1 MDRSAELDSLARRLH
16 VQTVNAPFAAKSLQ
30 RASHCSLKL
39 LLKVCC
45 WVINAVAAELTLRDY
60 HQLSMLCKQSSLE
73 HGTPCQPANM
83 QDGCL
88 TATS

>member
-1 MDRSAELDSLARRLH
+1 VDRSAELDSLARRLH

-39 LLKVCC
+39 LLKVRCE
-45 WVINAVAAELTLRDY
+45 VINAAAELVLRVEN
-60 HQLSMLCKQSSLE
+60 QLTMLCQQGSLE
-73 HGTPCQPANM
+73 CGTPCQPANM